1 MAIRRIVAYHRPNQ
15 CVHRTLHIGAHR
27 YAHYL
32 QGVIGE
38 HLHPAYIIS
47 VAQMR
52 ITHISLEI
60 SILKPFIAHKRP
72 PFPHFPYRP
81 SLKITTAAIIILFRH
96 CQCVSHRP
104 LRLHCTHCD
113 KKQTN
118 NKYLFHVF
126 TFYYFHTLLVIQT
139 YSHNRSYSSSPIC
152 FAPSEHCTA
161 HKPKE
166 IITFFS

>member
-1 MAIRRIVAYHRPNQ
+1 MVIRRIGSHQSSNR
-15 CVHRTLHIGAHR
+15 CVHRTLHIGAYR
-27 YAHYL
+27 YAHYF

-38 HLHPAYIIS
+38 HLHAAYIIS
-47 VAQMR
+47 ITQIR

-60 SILKPFIAHKRP
+60 SITKPCIAHKRP
-72 PFPHFPYRP
+72 PFPPFPYRP

-96 CQCVSHRP
+96 CQGVSHRP

-113 KKQTN
+113 KKQ
-118 NKYLFHVF
+118 
-126 TFYYFHTLLVIQT
+126 HTLLVIQT

-161 HKPKE
+161 HKPTE
-166 IITFFS
+166 IITIFS